1 MVGEG
6 EEEVGEKVE
15 VEADASEVAE
25 DIEIK
30 TFQ

>member
-1 MVGEG
+1 MVGEV

-25 DIEIK
+25 GIK
-30 TFQ
+30 INTF